1 MLSLRSLAEDSV
13 NTGNLRETFFMNQMK
28 VRNDI
33 VSSDISDFRIGGKKF
48 EIGGKS
54 KGRKQIET
62 AREGGVGKEGGE
74 YSAGNILP
82 LWGVGLYYL

>member
-1 MLSLRSLAEDSV
+1 MLSLRSLAEDSI

-33 VSSDISDFRIGGKKF
+33 VSSDISDFRIGGKTF
-48 EIGGKS
+48 EIGGKP

-62 AREGGVGKEGGE
+62 AREGYVVKDGIE

-82 LWGVGLYYL
+82 LWWFGLDY